1 MGLNDVC
8 CWGFWLVIRIERYE
22 WDKFGWGFL
31 LECLVGVGLNKNKN
45 EKVMLKCLV
54 GDLVGG

>member
-1 MGLNDVC
+1 MLL
-8 CWGFWLVIRIERYE
+8 GFLVGVMAEGYE

-54 GDLVGG
+54 GDLNGE